1 MSELRSA
8 YEGSASAWHA
18 GASLLYDQLAE
29 TIATHVQ
36 ITGSVRRVLDA
47 GAGTGAMCRALR
59 RRGVNPVALDAS
71 VAMLARVGGA
81 ARALIA
87 GDLLALPFGDGSF
100 DAAVSTF
107 AVSHVNDPVRAVSEL
122 HRVVSPG
129 GSITVAVF
137 GAAAANVSKDIVDE
151 TAVEFGFSRPG
162 WYVDLKTR
170 TEPLTNTPEL
180 LRSCA
185 AHAGAHDVHIADIS
199 DGPGLERAE
208 DIVAYR
214 TGMAHLAP
222 FVGSLTP
229 ERRAEFMRRAVAS
242 VARNGQPVRPR
253 VLILSSVVAL

>member
-1 MSELRSA
+1 MSEVRSA

-18 GASLLYDQLAE
+18 GASLLYEQLAE
-29 TIATHVQ
+29 TIAAHVQ
-36 ITGSVRRVLDA
+36 ITGSVKRVLDA

-59 RRGVNPVALDAS
+59 RRGVNPVALDVSAG
-71 VAMLARVGGA
+71 MLARVGGA

-100 DAAVSTF
+100 DAAVSAF
-107 AVSHVNDPVRAVSEL
+107 AVSHVDDPVRAISEL
-122 HRVVSPG
+122 HRVVSPR

-151 TAVEFGFSRPG
+151 TAVEFGFSRPA

-185 AHAGAHDVHIADIS
+185 ARAGLHDGHIADINA
-199 DGPGLERAE
+199 PGLERAE
-208 DIVAYR
+208 DIVTYR

-229 ERRAEFMRRAVAS
+229 ERRAEFMRRAVAN